1 MSTILPAFGA
11 GERWLADVL
20 TSAFSSVDGR
30 ENRLQLPRSRRTVVV
45 LVDGLGAENLATHK
59 AHARTL
65 AGLKRTVNVGNFP
78 STTASALATFATGAD
93 PGETGMVGYAVRNP
107 ETGLIVNQLS
117 GLDDLDVDSWQPVE
131 TLWQQVANDVEDS
144 TTNVIISAERYRNS
158 GLTAAILRGAPYIGA
173 NNNEQRI
180 DHVSRFLQDS
190 KAGVAYVYIPE
201 LDQAAHQFGVSSD
214 QWVRRLEQLDGF
226 VADLLRVL
234 GPKDGL
240 ILTADH
246 GVLDVPAV
254 KHRIIP
260 ADSGLLQGVITGGEP
275 RFLHLYSDRDAD
287 ELAAAWQCA
296 EGDVAWVV
304 TRDEAVAAGWFGAVR
319 PEHLARIGDVL
330 VTPKGVAVY
339 YDERTATTSSI
350 AMIGQ
355 HGGLSR
361 TETHVPIV
369 LGGVFG

>member
-1 MSTILPAFGA
+1 MSTILPAFAA

-20 TSAFSSVDGR
+20 TSAFASTSGS

-45 LVDGLGAENLATHK
+45 LVDGLGAENLSAHR

-65 AGLKRTVNVGNFP
+65 ASLKRTVNVGNFP

-107 ETGLIVNQLS
+107 ATGAIVNQLS
-117 GLDDLDVDSWQPVE
+117 GLDDLDATSWQPIQTVWE
-131 TLWQQVANDVEDS
+131 RVPAAADGTLNKLIV
-144 TTNVIISAERYRNS
+144 SAERYRGS
-158 GLTAAILRGAPYIGA
+158 GLTAAVLRGAPYIGA
-173 NNNEQRI
+173 NTHAQRLEQ
-180 DHVSRFLQDS
+180 VSAFLSQAS
-190 KAGVAYVYIPE
+190 SGVVYVYIPE
-201 LDQAAHQFGVSSD
+201 LDQAAHQFGVNSD
-214 QWVRRLEQLDGF
+214 QWVGRLEELDGF
-226 VADLLRVL
+226 VADLLRVI
-234 GPKDGL
+234 GPKDGV

-254 KHRIIP
+254 KHRIVP
-260 ADSGLLQGVITGGEP
+260 ANSDLLRDVTTGGEP

-287 ELAAAWQCA
+287 ELAAVWREA
-296 EGDVAWVV
+296 EGDVAWVA
-304 TRDEAVAAGWFGAVR
+304 TRDEAINAGWFGVVTV
-319 PEHLARIGDVL
+319 EHRSRIGDVL

-339 YDERTATTSSI
+339 YDERTATGNSM

-369 LGGVFG
+369 FGGVFG